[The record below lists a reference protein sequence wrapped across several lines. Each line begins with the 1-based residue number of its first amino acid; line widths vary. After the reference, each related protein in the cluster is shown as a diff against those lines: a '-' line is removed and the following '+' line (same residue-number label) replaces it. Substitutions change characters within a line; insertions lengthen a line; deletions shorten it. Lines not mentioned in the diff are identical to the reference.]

1 MALTD
6 PIADNLTRIRNANRV
21 KKERLDMPASAM
33 MTQILKILKQ
43 EKFIYD
49 YRLIEDKKQGILR
62 VYLKKASEPTRPIN
76 RIMRVSRPGLRIY
89 TKKESI
95 PTVLNGLGVCVLST
109 PQGILSGE
117 EAKRR
122 NVGGE
127 VLLKVW

>member
-6 PIADNLTRIRNANRV
+6 PIADGLTMIRNANRV
-21 KKERLDMPASAM
+21 KKERLDLRASSM
-33 MTQILKILKQ
+33 MAQILKILKQ

-62 VYLKKASEPTRPIN
+62 VYLKKANEPMRPIIKIV
-76 RIMRVSRPGLRIY
+76 RISKPGLRIY
-89 TKKESI
+89 TKKERI

>member
-1 MALTD
+1 
-6 PIADNLTRIRNANRV
+6 
-21 KKERLDMPASAM
+21 MPASKM
-33 MTQILKILKQ
+33 MAQILKILKQ

-62 VYLKKASEPTRPIN
+62 VYLKKGNEPARPIIKII
-76 RIMRVSRPGLRIY
+76 RISKPGLRIY

-95 PTVLNGLGVCVLST
+95 PTVLNGLGVCVVST
-109 PQGILSGE
+109 PQGVLSGE

>member
-1 MALTD
+1 MSLTD
-6 PIADNLTRIRNANRV
+6 PIADGLTRIRNANRI
-21 KKERLDMPASAM
+21 KKDRLDMPASAL

-49 YRLIEDKKQGILR
+49 YRLIEDKKQGVLR
-62 VYLKKASEPTRPIN
+62 VYLKKASEPIRQIR

-89 TKKESI
+89 TKKDNI
-95 PTVLNGLGVCVLST
+95 PTVLDGLGVCVLST
-109 PQGILSGE
+109 PQGVLSGE

>member
-6 PIADNLTRIRNANRV
+6 PIADGLTMIRNASRV
-21 KKERLDMPASAM
+21 KKERLDMPASSL

-43 EKFIYD
+43 EKFIHD

-62 VYLKKASEPTRPIN
+62 VYLKKANESLRPIMK
-76 RIMRVSRPGLRIY
+76 IMRVSKPGLRIY

-95 PTVLNGLGVCVLST
+95 PTVLNGLGICVLST
-109 PQGILSGE
+109 PQGVLSGE